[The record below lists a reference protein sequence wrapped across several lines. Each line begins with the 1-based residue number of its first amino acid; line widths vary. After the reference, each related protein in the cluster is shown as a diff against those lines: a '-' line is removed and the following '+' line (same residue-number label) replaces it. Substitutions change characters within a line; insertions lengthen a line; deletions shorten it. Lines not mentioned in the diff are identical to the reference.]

1 MEMKFDGEFKI
12 DLPREELFVI
22 LSDPEKFAPL
32 FPTFHSMEMKDERT
46 ANLKV
51 KVGIGKI
58 IATSTTELTLEEA
71 VPPLRASY
79 VGKGNVMQGA
89 YQMTSSFELEEVDG
103 GTLVK

>member
-12 DLPREELFVI
+12 DLPREEVFEI

-58 IATSTTELTLEEA
+58 IATSTTELTLEET
-71 VPPLRASY
+71 VP
-79 VGKGNVMQGA
+79 GKMAGKNHPGWQNPFNRGWWI
-89 YQMTSSFELEEVDG
+89 TWLC
-103 GTLVK
+103 